1 MAQPSRRARI
11 GFKVMILLQ
20 TMNLGKNF
28 GGLKALEGIDLSIS
42 SGDIVSLIGPNGAGK
57 TTFFNL
63 LTGVYVPDAG
73 DIHFSGERINGR
85 APHDIVRRGLS
96 RTFQNIRLF
105 NKMTVL
111 ENVMVGRHCRTK
123 SELVPALLRTPAFY
137 REEKEITLSA
147 KEALDFVGLLP
158 FGNMIAEQLPY
169 GAQRRVEI
177 ARALATEPRLLLLDE
192 PTAGMNGAESLEIMH
207 LIERIRQ
214 LGITVLLIEHRMSLV
229 MKISQ
234 FVHVLDHGVK
244 IAEGSPIEVQNNP
257 QVIAAY
263 LGSQGTSDVSE
274 VGHA

>member
-1 MAQPSRRARI
+1 
-11 GFKVMILLQ
+11 MILLQ
-20 TMNLGKNF
+20 TKQLCKHF
-28 GGLKALEGIDLSIS
+28 GGLNALVDIDLSIS
-42 SGDIVSLIGPNGAGK
+42 SGEIASLIGPNGAGK
-57 TTFFNL
+57 TTLFNL
-63 LTGVYVPDAG
+63 LTGVYEPDRG
-73 DIHFSGERINGR
+73 DIEFSGERINGR
-85 APHDIVRRGLS
+85 PPHQIVQRGLS

-123 SELVPALLRTPAFY
+123 SELLPALLRTPSFY
-137 REEKEITLSA
+137 REEKEIMTSA

-158 FGNMIAEQLPY
+158 FGNVIAERLPY

-177 ARALATEPRLLLLDE
+177 ARAIATEPRLLLLDE
-192 PTAGMNGAESLEIMH
+192 PTAGMNSAESLEVMQ

-214 LGITVLLIEHRMSLV
+214 LGLTVLLIEHRMSLV

-244 IAEGSPIEVQNNP
+244 IAEGTPSDIQNNP

-263 LGSQGTSDVSE
+263 LGREGTSQIVE
-274 VGHA
+274 LGHA